1 MRVKVQYLGLIRSK
15 LGKREEEV
23 DVKEGSFLS
32 DLLNKLTKTYG
43 ESLKSLFD
51 ADEKNV
57 LDPSFIVTI
66 NGVLIGQL
74 QGIKTRLKRG
84 DRIALMTLI
93 SGG

>member
-1 MRVKVQYLGLIRSK
+1 MRVKVRYLGLIRSR

-23 DVKEGSFLS
+23 DVKEGAFLS
-32 DLLNKLTKTYG
+32 DLLNKLTKKYG
-43 ESLKSLFD
+43 ESLKSIFD
-51 ADEKNV
+51 EDEKNV

-74 QGIKTRLKRG
+74 RGMRTRLKRG

>member
-51 ADEKNV
+51 EDEKNV

-74 QGIKTRLKRG
+74 RGMKTRLKRG

>member
-23 DVKEGSFLS
+23 DVKEGAFLS

-43 ESLKSLFD
+43 ESLKILFD
-51 ADEKNV
+51 EDEENV
-57 LDPSFIVTI
+57 LDPSFIVTV
-66 NGVLIGQL
+66 NGVLAGQL
-74 QGIKTRLKRG
+74 RGMKTRLKRG
-84 DRIALMTLI
+84 DRISLMTLI

>member
-1 MRVKVQYLGLIRSK
+1 MRVKVEFLGLIRSR

-23 DVKEGSFLS
+23 DVKEGAFLS

-43 ESLKSLFD
+43 EGLKSLFD
-51 ADEKNV
+51 ADKESI
-57 LDPSFIVTI
+57 LDPSFIVTV
-66 NGVLIGQL
+66 NGVLTGQL
-74 QGIKTRLKRG
+74 HGMKTKLKRG

>member
-1 MRVKVQYLGLIRSK
+1 MRVKVQYLGLIRSR
-15 LGKREEEV
+15 LGKGEEEV
-23 DVKEGSFLS
+23 DVKEGAFLS

-51 ADEKNV
+51 ADEKNI
-57 LDPSFIVTI
+57 LDPSFIVTV
-66 NGVLIGQL
+66 NGVLTGQL
-74 QGIKTRLKRG
+74 CGMKTRLKEG

>member
-1 MRVKVQYLGLIRSK
+1 MRVKVQYLGLIRSR

-23 DVKEGSFLS
+23 YVKGGSFLS
-32 DLLNKLTKTYG
+32 DLLNKLTKKYG
-43 ESLKSLFD
+43 ESLKSIFD
-51 ADEKNV
+51 EDEKNV

-74 QGIKTRLKRG
+74 RGMRTRLKRG

>member
-15 LGKREEEV
+15 MGKREEEV
-23 DVKEGSFLS
+23 DVKEGASLS

-51 ADEKNV
+51 EDEENI
-57 LDPSFIVTI
+57 LDPSFVVTV
-66 NGVLIGQL
+66 NGVLAGQL
-74 QGIKTRLKRG
+74 HGMKTRLKRG

>member
-1 MRVKVQYLGLIRSK
+1 MRVKVQYLGLIRSR

-23 DVKEGSFLS
+23 DVKEGASLS

-51 ADEKNV
+51 ADEENV
-57 LDPSFIVTI
+57 LDPSFIVTV
-66 NGVLIGQL
+66 NGVLTGQL
-74 QGIKTRLKRG
+74 RGMKTRLKRG
-84 DRIALMTLI
+84 DRVALMTLI

>member
-1 MRVKVQYLGLIRSK
+1 MRVKVQYLGLIRSR
-15 LGKREEEV
+15 LGKREDEV
-23 DVKEGSFLS
+23 DVKEGTSLS

-74 QGIKTRLKRG
+74 HGMKTRLKRG

>member
-1 MRVKVQYLGLIRSK
+1 MLVRVQYLGLISSK
-15 LGKREEEV
+15 VGKREEEV
-23 DVKEGSFLS
+23 DVKEGAFLS

-51 ADEKNV
+51 ADKGNV
-57 LDPSFIVTI
+57 LDPSFIVTV

-74 QGIKTRLKRG
+74 GGLKTQLKRG